1 METKPAVYSLSIGR
15 MLALL
20 VHYFAGYL
28 YVYRIVAT
36 KITLAVEPGA
46 TILLPWVQLLIYV
59 FTAGVAILLAW
70 PVLRDSWMKFRR
82 NTGAN
87 LKMSA
92 YLIVVILA
100 VNMLLSLLTFDADW
114 KQRQS
119 GRDSQCQYS
128 VTTDDNFVN
137 VCICADY

>member
-36 KITLAVEPGA
+36 KITLAVQPGA

-70 PVLRDSWMKFRR
+70 PVLRDSWQEYRGESENECLSDCGHSGCKY
-82 NTGAN
+82 A
-87 LKMSA
+87 
-92 YLIVVILA
+92 A
-100 VNMLLSLLTFDADW
+100 VFADWTFDADW

>member
-70 PVLRDSWMKFRR
+70 PGFLDEISQEYRGESENECLSDCGHSGCKY
-82 NTGAN
+82 A
-87 LKMSA
+87 
-92 YLIVVILA
+92 A
-100 VNMLLSLLTFDADW
+100 VFADWTFDADW

>member
-59 FTAGVAILLAW
+59 FTAGVAILLACS
-70 PVLRDSWMKFRR
+70 PQAHDGKTVRLVL
-82 NTGAN
+82 
-87 LKMSA
+87 SA
-92 YLIVVILA
+92 GIHIE
-100 VNMLLSLLTFDADW
+100 
-114 KQRQS
+114 RQF
-119 GRDSQCQYS
+119 GL
-128 VTTDDNFVN
+128 
-137 VCICADY
+137 